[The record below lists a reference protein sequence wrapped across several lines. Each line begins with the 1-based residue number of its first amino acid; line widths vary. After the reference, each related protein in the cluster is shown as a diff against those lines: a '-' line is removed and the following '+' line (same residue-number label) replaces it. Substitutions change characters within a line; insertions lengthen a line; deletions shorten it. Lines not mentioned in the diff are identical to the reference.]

1 MGDSLIDDVVR
12 EVFDIDHVFPVE
24 FLKEEKKHEGF
35 WSRLWNSV
43 RNAFGVRRSTVAPR
57 DHKQGAADEGGSR
70 PGPDEAA
77 GCRGVPDAKGNW
89 LCTFGREAG
98 CGGDGSAGCDGR
110 RHR

>member
-43 RNAFGVRRSTVAPR
+43 RNAFGLRRSTVAAGADQP
-57 DHKQGAADEGGSR
+57 GAADEGGSR
-70 PGPDEAA
+70 PGPVEAA
-77 GCRGVPDAKGNW
+77 GCGGVQDVKGNW

-98 CGGDGSAGCDGR
+98 CGGDGRAGCDGR